1 MAGGKGKRLLPL
13 TEDRPKGLI
22 PVGGSPILDI
32 IIRQLSAAG
41 FRRVTLCVSHFG
53 DMIRRRFAAGEYPGV
68 AIDFSVDRVALG
80 TAAPLRWVEGWDTP
94 ALVMNGDVLTT
105 LDFAHLYQEHVRSG
119 ALLTVAAQRLEVP
132 VDLGVLQIAD
142 GKVRGLWEKP
152 RLGLDVSSGI
162 YVVSPGVRDRLDG
175 GVADMTDLILRLVEH
190 GDPVTAY
197 EFGGEW
203 HDIGTPDRY
212 ERAQQEFADHS
223 ERYVGP
229 KRVAGQV
236 RRDAL
241 PIAAPRGWR
250 QKEAETRFDVALIA
264 GGSR

>member
-32 IIRQLSAAG
+32 IIRQLTTAG
-41 FRRVTLCVSHFG
+41 FSRVTLCVSHFG
-53 DMIRRRFAAGEYPGV
+53 DMIRRRFSAASFPG
-68 AIDFSVDRVALG
+68 ATLDFSVDRVALG
-80 TAAPLRWVEGWDTP
+80 TAAPLRWVERWDTP

-105 LDFAHLYQEHVRSG
+105 LDFRHLYEEHARGG
-119 ALLTVAAQRLEVP
+119 ALLTVAAQRHEVP
-132 VDLGVLQIAD
+132 VDLGVLQIA
-142 GKVRGLWEKP
+142 GGRVRGLWEKP

-162 YVVSPGVRDRLDG
+162 YVVSPGARERLDDD
-175 GVADMTDLILRLVEH
+175 VTDMTDLILRLVEH

-212 ERAQQEFADHS
+212 EHAEREFTAHP
-223 ERYVGP
+223 ERYLGP
-229 KRVAGQV
+229 KRVAGRV
-236 RRDAL
+236 RREAL
-241 PIAAPRGWR
+241 PVAAPGAWPR
-250 QKEAETRFDVALIA
+250 QAETRFDVALIA
-264 GGSR
+264 SWAR